1 MSERIQNRINPRP
14 LTKEE
19 SRASFDERLVP
30 FPNSQDNMICPSE
43 EHPWAAETSLI
54 IIDEIRRGYSA
65 PAKYPLRRST
75 IPLPSQRSSI
85 PKSSYLLFQ
94 ALFGIRYSVTLL
106 QEINAAS

>member
-1 MSERIQNRINPRP
+1 MPASTSTIRSYMSERIQNRINPRP

-30 FPNSQDNMICPSE
+30 FPNSQDNMICP
-43 EHPWAAETSLI
+43 T
-54 IIDEIRRGYSA
+54 
-65 PAKYPLRRST
+65 KYPLRRST